1 MSDFHFGFT
10 LRPWYKSV
18 PRALRKE
25 PKWYLRDWADI
36 TNDGSR
42 AETFLACHLIKAV
55 DGWNNLGLGN
65 FGMHYLQDKEKRE
78 VDFLVV
84 RNEEPWL
91 LVETK
96 LSEGRLSPDLERL
109 QKLLGAPYAMQV
121 VLEADYVD
129 ADCFAREDSTLV
141 VPAGTFLSQLL

>member
-1 MSDFHFGFT
+1 M
-10 LRPWYKSV
+10 
-18 PRALRKE
+18 
-25 PKWYLRDWADI
+25 
-36 TNDGSR
+36 
-42 AETFLACHLIKAV
+42 ACHLIKAV

-96 LSEGRLSPDLERL
+96 LSEGRLSPDLERF

-129 ADCFAREDSTLV
+129 ADCFAREDSALV
-141 VPAGTFLSQLL
+141 VPARTFLSQLL